1 MSRVLTPKLTVIHKS
16 TEMDKPDSFKI
27 YWMTENEFTRII
39 VGKDASNSEYVI
51 SDGIIEPNG
60 FVPDHYH
67 KWEDQTFHVIE
78 GELEA
83 KVGETTYLLNVGDSI
98 HCPKGVSHYIRNLGK
113 TNAKLIS
120 YIFPGNWA
128 EDFFAESSRQTKTGV
143 FDLKLIED
151 KFGVV
156 YLK

>member
-1 MSRVLTPKLTVIHKS
+1 MNKKTESTNKQTVVKKADNS
-16 TEMDKPDSFKI
+16 KKF
-27 YWMTENEFTRII
+27 WMTENEFTGI
-39 VGKDASNSEYVI
+39 VVDKKATNSEYVI
-51 SDGIIEPNG
+51 TNGIIEPEG

-83 KVGETTYLLNVGDSI
+83 KIGEKIYQIGVGDSI
-98 HCPKGVSHYIRNLGK
+98 HCPRGISHFMKNTGK
-113 TNAKLIS
+113 TNTKLIS
-120 YIFPGNWA
+120 YIFPGDWA
-128 EDFFAESSRQTKTGV
+128 EEFFEETSRQVKTGE

-156 YLK
+156 YIK